1 MAEET
6 PQIPQVDPAQFA
18 ASVATTPDE
27 QLAEGMR
34 SEMRG
39 VILDQIFKQ
48 MVDHFE
54 AEKAGQTEAVVEW
67 RIGGRAD
74 GGQDSYRLV
83 IKDGACTLDSDGSAG
98 PARVT
103 FIIDGVDF
111 LKLITNN
118 AGGPELFMT
127 GKLRIEGDMMF
138 AAQVQAF
145 FRVPEAAGGP
155 AAPGGTPP
163 AAA

>member
-1 MAEET
+1 MSDT

-18 ASVATTPDE
+18 ASIATTPDE

-48 MVDHFE
+48 MVEHFE
-54 AEKAGQTEAVVEW
+54 PDKAAQTDAVVEW

-74 GGQDSYRLV
+74 GEHDSYRLV
-83 IKDGACTLDSDGSAG
+83 IKDGTCTLSSEHAG
-98 PARVT
+98 TPRVT
-103 FIIDGVDF
+103 FDVDGVDF

-127 GKLRIEGDMMF
+127 GKLRIEGDM
-138 AAQVQAF
+138 
-145 FRVPEAAGGP
+145 
-155 AAPGGTPP
+155 
-163 AAA
+163 

>member
-1 MAEET
+1 MAEE
-6 PQIPQVDPAQFA
+6 IPQVDPAQFA
-18 ASVATTPDE
+18 ASIATTPDE

-74 GGQDSYRLV
+74 GEHDSYRLV
-83 IKDGACTLDSDGSAG
+83 IQNGTCTLSAEKG
-98 PARVT
+98 EPPRVT

-118 AGGPELFMT
+118 A
-127 GKLRIEGDMMF
+127 
-138 AAQVQAF
+138 
-145 FRVPEAAGGP
+145 
-155 AAPGGTPP
+155 
-163 AAA
+163 